1 MGKKTDRREF
11 LKISAAAGTLALGGL
26 SARPSL
32 GQTSKTLTV
41 AWDSDIDSLDPA
53 EAPGTGTP
61 EAGGIRVI
69 EALRLLRGLRGLD
82 FVGGDLVEVA
92 PSWDNGT
99 ITSFN
104 GASILF
110 EILCLVTE
118 ARVARSK

>member
-1 MGKKTDRREF
+1 MRVLDMDEF
-11 LKISAAAGTLALGGL
+11 QDKGWAYAAAEARHIVGDGPVYL
-26 SARPSL
+26 SY
-32 GQTSKTLTV
+32 
-41 AWDSDIDSLDPA
+41 DIDSLDPA

-69 EALRLLRGLRGLD
+69 EALRLLRSFAGID

-92 PSWDNGT
+92 PAWDNGT

-104 GASILF
+104 GATILF

-118 ARVARSK
+118 ARVKRFKP